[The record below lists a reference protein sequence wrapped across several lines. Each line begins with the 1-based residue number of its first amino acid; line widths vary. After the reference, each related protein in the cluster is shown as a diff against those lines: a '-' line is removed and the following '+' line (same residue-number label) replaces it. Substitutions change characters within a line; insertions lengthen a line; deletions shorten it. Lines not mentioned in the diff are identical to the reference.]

1 MFILWALGGNILL
14 HVSCKCYVVG
24 IIVLVLCFFCPDKT
38 RQIEESAF
46 CAMLDQAVPS
56 NWPMYEL
63 SAFLFFLG
71 PMLIIAVLYIRMGL
85 TIQSRMIKFPS
96 ETKHLDSRTK
106 PIIRMLGK
114 VACWVKRL

>member
-1 MFILWALGGNILL
+1 MFIFWTLGGSILL
-14 HVSCKCYVVG
+14 HVSCKFYVVG
-24 IIVLVLCFFCPDKT
+24 IMVLVMCFFCPDST
-38 RQIEESAF
+38 HRIEESAF
-46 CAMLDQAVPS
+46 CAMLDNALPS

-85 TIQSRMIKFPS
+85 TIKSRMIKFPS

-114 VACWVKRL
+114 VACCV

>member
-1 MFILWALGGNILL
+1 
-14 HVSCKCYVVG
+14 
-24 IIVLVLCFFCPDKT
+24 
-38 RQIEESAF
+38 
-46 CAMLDQAVPS
+46 MLDHAVPS
-56 NWPMYEL
+56 SWPVHEL

-114 VACWVKRL
+114 IACSV